1 MSGDPTEEG
10 ESKYGMIAMIGAGC
24 MAFTAII
31 GMIVVQTQG
40 MSTHYM
46 CYNNLY
52 QLSVA
57 MTTYTSTNNNQFPE
71 ANTFVA
77 NMHASASGAGSALRC
92 PECVSGKATDYVY
105 LGHGL
110 NLKDLKRPAST
121 IILHDEIGNHKGFV
135 NCVYA
140 DGNVQQIDTK
150 ATTWE
155 EFRKERLAAKDVI
168 LNEPPST
175 QTEDRK
181 ELPTYQ

>member
-24 MAFTAII
+24 MAFTALI

-57 MTTYTSTNNNQFPE
+57 ITTYTSTNNSQFPE
-71 ANTFVA
+71 AEDFVA
-77 NMHASASGAGSALRC
+77 NMVATPGVAATTLRC
-92 PECVSGKATDYVY
+92 PSALSGNTVDYVY
-105 LGHGL
+105 LGDGL

-135 NCVYA
+135 NCLYA
-140 DGNVQQIDTK
+140 DGNVQQVDSK

-155 EFRKERLAAKDVI
+155 EFRRERLAD
-168 LNEPPST
+168 
-175 QTEDRK
+175 
-181 ELPTYQ
+181 